1 VTHMF
6 HRILPALVAGAATIA
21 LIAPAPALAQTG
33 MVKGKV
39 VDAEGKP
46 VPDAAVTVEFV
57 GGTSRK
63 LSTKSDRRGEFVQ
76 LGLQSGGYRVS
87 ATDPKLGTGF
97 ADIQVRVGNTSE
109 VTIRLSTVPPGT
121 DPKMAK
127 LKGAFDEGV
136 AASRAQNH
144 DLAIAKFQEALAIQP
159 ACAECYFNI
168 GYAYLQKKDE
178 KQAEENW
185 TKALEQ
191 KADHADTLNALA
203 TLYNTQKRFDEA
215 TAVSAKAAASAP
227 AGNADAVYNQ
237 GIILWNAGKIPEAKT
252 RFEEAVKANP
262 GHADARYQ
270 LGMAL
275 LNEGKMPEAAAS
287 FEEYLK
293 LAPTGQ
299 FAAQAKAMLAQIKPP
314 AA

>member
-1 VTHMF
+1 M
-6 HRILPALVAGAATIA
+6 
-21 LIAPAPALAQTG
+21 
-33 MVKGKV
+33 
-39 VDAEGKP
+39 
-46 VPDAAVTVEFV
+46 
-57 GGTSRK
+57 
-63 LSTKSDRRGEFVQ
+63 
-76 LGLQSGGYRVS
+76 
-87 ATDPKLGTGF
+87 
-97 ADIQVRVGNTSE
+97 RVGNTSE

-121 DPKMAK
+121 DPKLAK
-127 LKGAFDEGV
+127 LKVAFDEGV

-144 DLAIAKFQEALAIQP
+144 DLAIAKFQEALAIQA

-185 TKALEQ
+185 KKALEQ
-191 KADHADTLNALA
+191 KADHAETLNALA
-203 TLYNTQKRFDEA
+203 TLYNNQKRFDEA
-215 TAVSAKAAASAP
+215 AAVSAKAAASAP
-227 AGNADAVYNQ
+227 AGNADAIYNQ

-252 RFEEAVKANP
+252 KFEEAVKANP
-262 GHADARYQ
+262 GHADARFQ

-275 LNEGKMPEAAAS
+275 LNEGKLPEAAAS